1 MNISAL
7 IIIYGLFIIAFVIF
21 SVVGIYH
28 LRRFGYAG
36 DLTKPAIF
44 LYSLL
49 SVLAII
55 VSFVVIFYEI
65 YGVL

>member
-1 MNISAL
+1 MNIGVL
-7 IIIYGLFIIAFVIF
+7 ITIYGLFIIAFAIF
-21 SVVGIYH
+21 SIVGIYH

-36 DLTKPAIF
+36 DLTKPAIL

-49 SVLAII
+49 SLLVI
-55 VSFVVIFYEI
+55 VISFVVIFYEI